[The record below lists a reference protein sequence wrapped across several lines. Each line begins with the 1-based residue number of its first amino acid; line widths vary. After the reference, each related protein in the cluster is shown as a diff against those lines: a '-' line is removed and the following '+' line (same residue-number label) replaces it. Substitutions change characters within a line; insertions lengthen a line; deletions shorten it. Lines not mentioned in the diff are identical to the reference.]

1 MRDTERGFKL
11 SVPSSVPPFLGGGGG
26 GFYSSGRSGTI
37 FDGSIGDRGEG
48 GMGFLQGGVGGR
60 AKTSNI
66 MGGFGG
72 GGGAY
77 GKGGLNGGG
86 GGGGG
91 GGYSGGGS
99 GGSERHSCR
108 GGGGS
113 YHFTVEQRDHV
124 CHQTHYRVK

>member
-1 MRDTERGFKL
+1 MEA
-11 SVPSSVPPFLGGGGG
+11 LGIGEKVAWDFFREGWVEEL
-26 GFYSSGRSGTI
+26 RQTI
-37 FDGSIGDRGEG
+37 SW
-48 GMGFLQGGVGGR
+48 V
-60 AKTSNI
+60 
-66 MGGFGG
+66 G

-77 GKGGLNGGG
+77 GKGRS

-113 YHFTVEQRDHV
+113 YNSGKSKKNECCFNEAGHGQVTIILR
-124 CHQTHYRVK
+124 